1 MRVIAALVAVLEAY
15 AITGF
20 AQATND
26 GYGAL
31 SLSLAASA
39 KVMHA
44 TIRRNLA
51 EAAASMP
58 AEEYSYKPHPDSR
71 TFAALIGHEINTN
84 YLFCSMAQGSSL
96 MATPAR
102 TTNFESLT
110 DKTAV
115 VKALNE
121 ALAYCDAAY
130 EATTDVNF
138 NAPVTTQ
145 ALGSAKPTQTTR
157 GLLLIFNTAH
167 DNEHYGN
174 IVVYMRAKGHV
185 PPSTARGGGH

>member
-39 KVMHA
+39 KAMHA

-58 AEEYSYKPHPDSR
+58 PEEYSYKPHPDSR
-71 TFAALIGHEINTN
+71 TFAALVGHEINAN
-84 YLFCSMAQGSSL
+84 YGFCSMAQGSSF

-102 TTNFESLT
+102 TTNFETLT
-110 DKTAV
+110 DKTAL

-138 NAPVTTQ
+138 NAPVTM
-145 ALGSAKPTQTTR
+145 LGLAKPTQTTR